1 MEGCSGIKLVA
12 LNFGRCFVQYAH
24 LSWFFVF
31 MGSDQEFEIAK
42 DLAMFVQ
49 KLRRRAYVTQARKE
63 FDQTSFAMKGYWR

>member
-1 MEGCSGIKLVA
+1 MFCSICTFVLV
-12 LNFGRCFVQYAH
+12 
-24 LSWFFVF
+24 FVF
-31 MGSDQEFEIAK
+31 MGIDQEFEIAK